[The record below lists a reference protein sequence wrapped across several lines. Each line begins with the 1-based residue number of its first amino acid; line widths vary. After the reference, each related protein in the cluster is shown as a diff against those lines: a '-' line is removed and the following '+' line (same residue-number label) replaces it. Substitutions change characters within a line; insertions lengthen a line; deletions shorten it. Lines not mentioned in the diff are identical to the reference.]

1 MGTLS
6 IKESN
11 KGSIKLSQVALLVSS
26 IISLSS
32 YSAMAE
38 DVTANAVDVDEK
50 ITVTGSRFD
59 RTADQQLTVINT
71 IEREEIARLNP
82 KSVADVLETLPGV
95 SISRNGGAGQAT
107 SVSVRGSNSNH
118 VLVLIDGVKVGS
130 ATLGTVSFN
139 TLSPENIERIEVLKG
154 PRASVWGSDAIGGVI
169 QIFTRQLK
177 DGEWFA
183 GAEYGSNDYIRGSF
197 GTGMSHGKGSTTLAV
212 NHEQSDG
219 YDVYNGAPVENDDDG
234 YNRTSLSLKGSQQ
247 INQNWQA
254 LWNGQYD
261 KGNTQYDDIY
271 AFGSADES
279 DFDNYL
285 WNLAAQYSN
294 EQFTSKLALSQS
306 SDANEDFRGDDITVP
321 VSVFETKRDQI
332 NWSNQYLAANDLT
345 FTGGIDWS
353 NEAVKGDYAQDERD
367 IFGAYILAQKQWS
380 QLLAEVAVRYD
391 DVENIDSEVSYNASL
406 AYQLTEEWRLAA
418 STGTAFKAPTFNDL
432 YWPGSGNPDLI
443 SETAKS
449 YDLTLHYQANDIRAY
464 ISLFE
469 NNIDNLIAWAPT
481 GEKDDYGFD
490 IWKPANINQAKIQGV
505 EFSANFSVFKL
516 EHQIAYTFL
525 DAENKQ
531 TDDELIGRSENEFNY
546 QVSYTW
552 DQVDL
557 LANYHYQGKRYAGSK
572 NYFDA
577 THQLDLSIGYHLDD
591 AWSLRLKAN
600 NLFDEEIISAQNYF
614 SPGREFFFS
623 VSYQAF

>member
-1 MGTLS
+1 MGTQPS
-6 IKESN
+6 KI
-11 KGSIKLSQVALLVSS
+11 ALLVSS
-26 IISLSS
+26 LLSLSAF
-32 YSAMAE
+32 SATAE
-38 DVTANAVDVDEK
+38 EATTSAANVDET

-107 SVSVRGSNSNH
+107 SVSIRGSNSNH

-169 QIFTRQLK
+169 QVFTRQLK
-177 DGEWFA
+177 GGEWFA

-197 GTGMSHGKGSTTLAV
+197 GTGMDHGNGSTTLTV

-234 YNRTSLSLKGSQQ
+234 YKRNTISLKGSQQ

-254 LWNGQYD
+254 QWNAQYD
-261 KGNTQYDDIY
+261 KGNTQYDDVY
-271 AFGSADES
+271 ASGSADES
-279 DFDNYL
+279 DYANYL
-285 WNLAAQYSN
+285 WNLATQYSN
-294 EQFTSKLALSQS
+294 DKFTSKLALSQS
-306 SDANEDFRGDDITVP
+306 RDYNENFRGDDINVP
-321 VSVFETKRDQI
+321 VSEFETKRDQV
-332 NWSNQYLAANDLT
+332 NWSNQYLAANELT

-367 IFGAYILAQKQWS
+367 IFGAYVLVQKQWS
-380 QLLAEVAVRYD
+380 QLLAEAAVRYD

-406 AYQLTEEWRLAA
+406 AYQFNDQWRLAA

-449 YDLTLHYQANDIRAY
+449 YDLTLHYQADDIRAY
-464 ISLFE
+464 ISVFE
-469 NNIDNLIAWAPT
+469 NSIDNLIAWAPT
-481 GEKDDYGFD
+481 GEKDDFGWD
-490 IWKPANINQAKIQGV
+490 IWKPANINEAKIQGV
-505 EFSANFSVFKL
+505 EFSASFSVFSL
-516 EHQIAYTFL
+516 DHQVAYTFL

-531 TDDELIGRSENEFNY
+531 TGEELIGRSENEFNY
-546 QVSYTW
+546 QLSYNW
-552 DQVDL
+552 EQIDV
-557 LANYHYQGKRYAGSK
+557 LANYHYQGKRYAGYSE
-572 NYFDA
+572 YFDA
-577 THQLDLSIGYHLDD
+577 THQVDLSIGYQLDD

-614 SPGREFFFS
+614 SPGREFFLS